1 MGICLGYGIVRLTDM
16 NKILKREKKRIL
28 ERVFAGVLVVFGIF
42 ALSSEMNI
50 VTDVI
55 RGTEASADCAT
66 ILKFLCDGEETK
78 ENAIQLLIL
87 FVVDVMMAGVM
98 VVGTIGII
106 IAGAQIMT
114 ARDNEEQLRKGKQRL
129 INVMIGL
136 VLFIFLGVIIHLL
149 LGGGLGSSFEGINEA
164 DNVKNKLEGS

>member
-28 ERVFAGVLVVFGIF
+28 ERVFVGVLVVFGIF

-66 ILKFLCDGEETK
+66 ILKFLCDGRDERK
-78 ENAIQLLIL
+78 CDSVIDIVCGRRDDGWGDGSGDDWDNYC
-87 FVVDVMMAGVM
+87 G
-98 VVGTIGII
+98 
-106 IAGAQIMT
+106 GANYDGE
-114 ARDNEEQLRKGKQRL
+114 R
-129 INVMIGL
+129 
-136 VLFIFLGVIIHLL
+136 
-149 LGGGLGSSFEGINEA
+149 
-164 DNVKNKLEGS
+164 